1 MGHFSA
7 GWVEFV
13 QEVVITGIGI
23 VCPLG
28 IGSEAVW
35 SAIENRQSG
44 VRTIARL
51 VEADFP
57 VTIGGEV
64 PNFDGKQYVQP
75 RKSLKVMCRETQLA
89 FTAAELAWADAHLTD
104 AKFDPER
111 LGVVLGS
118 SVFRSELPDLTAL
131 YRESNNHGQFDFTRW
146 ESAIKQLYPLWM
158 LKYLPN
164 MSACHIG
171 ISKDARGPNNTIVEG
186 DVSSLLAIIEAGN
199 TIARGHADVMLTGAT
214 GSLLAWV
221 DVCWHGG
228 ARMSR
233 NNGQPAAASR
243 PFDSARD
250 GFVMSEGAAVFVLES
265 LAHAEQRG
273 AKILGRILGYG
284 RRSEAVPRGKTLTGQ
299 SIRQAIQAAL
309 EMGHVSPSEVGHVNA
324 HGLSTIED
332 DAVEAAAIQAELKDV
347 PVTAPKSFVGNSGA
361 SGGAIELA
369 ISLLGLD
376 KNLIPPTL
384 NCDDPTASL
393 NVVTSAQ
400 SPKTSAI
407 LALNHKLTGQAAA
420 LLVSGA

>member
-1 MGHFSA
+1 M
-7 GWVEFV
+7 
-13 QEVVITGIGI
+13 QEVVITGMGI

-35 SAIENRQSG
+35 SAIENRESG
-44 VRTIARL
+44 VRTVPRL
-51 VEADFP
+51 VEAGFP
-57 VTIGGEV
+57 ITIGGEV
-64 PNFDGKQYVQP
+64 LDFDGKQYVKP

-89 FTAAELAWADAHLTD
+89 FTAAELAWADARLD
-104 AKFDPER
+104 EAKIDPER

-118 SVFRSELPDLTAL
+118 SVFRSELPELTAL
-131 YRESNNHGQFDFTRW
+131 YQESNNNGQFDFTRW
-146 ESAIKQLYPLWM
+146 DSAIKQLYPLWM

-164 MSACHIG
+164 MAACHIG
-171 ISKDARGPNNTIVEG
+171 IAKDARGPNNTIVEG
-186 DVSSLLAIIEAGN
+186 DVSSLLAIIEAAD

-228 ARMSR
+228 ARMTR
-233 NNGQPAAASR
+233 NDNPVAASR

-250 GFVMSEGAAVFVLES
+250 GFVMSEGSAVLVLES

-284 RRSEAVPRGKTLTGQ
+284 RRAEAVPRGKLPTGQ
-299 SIRQAIQAAL
+299 SIRQSIRAAL
-309 EMGHVSPSEVGHVNA
+309 EMGHVSPDEVGHVNA

-332 DAVEAAAIQAELKDV
+332 DAIEAEAIQAELKDV
-347 PVTAPKSFVGNSGA
+347 SVTAPKSFFGNSGA

-369 ISLLGLD
+369 ISLLGLQ

-384 NCDDPTASL
+384 NCDDPAAGL
-393 NVVTSAQ
+393 NVVSSAQ
-400 SPKTSAI
+400 LSKSATM
-407 LALNHKLTGQAAA
+407 LALNHKLTGQAVS
-420 LLVSGA
+420 LLVGGA